1 MSRTRRFLAALR
13 IALVGTRPPSG
24 RSAPRP
30 AQTPPAR
37 PGDPRVEPGASQSRP
52 GATTELDP
60 AEVRRPGWGYAPDPN
75 GALDPGEIVW
85 TWVPYEERDGRGKDR
100 PVVVM
105 ATLTGGA
112 VLAVQ
117 LTSKDHIGDA
127 DFVPLG
133 VGDWDR
139 DRRPSWAAVDR
150 VFRVSPNGVR
160 REGTFVDAAH
170 YTLIERALRTRYGW
184 Y

>member
-1 MSRTRRFLAALR
+1 MTP
-13 IALVGTRPPSG
+13 G
-24 RSAPRP
+24 AP
-30 AQTPPAR
+30 Q
-37 PGDPRVEPGASQSRP
+37 VEPSAGQSGP
-52 GATTELDP
+52 DATIELDP
-60 AEVRRPGWGYAPDPN
+60 AQVRRPGWGYAPSPN

-100 PVVVM
+100 PIVVV

-117 LTSKDHIGDA
+117 LTSKDHTDDA

-133 VGDWDR
+133 VGDWDS

-160 REGTFVDAAH
+160 REGTFIDSGR
-170 YTLIERALRTRYGW
+170 YTLIERVLRTRYGW
-184 Y
+184 L